1 MIMKKDAK
9 KTVLSVLVLI
19 LLTSCTGISEN
30 EFEALHKEK
39 KQLELD
45 IIVRKRDY
53 QLALNQTQILTQEIK
68 SANAKINDAV
78 LIDNYSELT
87 KATNNLNENIDILGS
102 YWTKDKELYILYGSG
117 VLIIGR
123 PDLLE
128 SRALY
133 FYQAYYQYDKDRN
146 EISIT
151 FDNTTTVYELSNS
164 EDKKTISLNSEKGE
178 DMVWSRIVIPNMCV
192 AEGDCEN

>member
-1 MIMKKDAK
+1 MKRNAK

-68 SANAKINDAV
+68 SAKAKINDAV

-151 FDNTTTVYELSNS
+151 FGNTTTVYELSNS
-164 EDKKTISLNSEKGE
+164 EDKTTISLNSEKGE
-178 DMVWSRIVIPNMCV
+178 DMVWSRIVKPNMCV
-192 AEGDCEN
+192 DEGDCEN